1 MDEDEFSFS
10 TDIAPMQGNFVS
22 GVLNSRNMSTQN
34 KARVLTQV
42 ADQRLNA
49 AKEYAKLAELRDV
62 SRIREAQYQSSLL
75 QIEEQRRKA
84 EMEKQGM
91 QGTNELVAQKLQEAI
106 SEPDRDTRLMRLSEI
121 GVQNAAV
128 IRYNPVVKQAF
139 NSAMMSVN
147 TASNNRGGTTL
158 GELSEKGILPSQLG
172 LTPEQ
177 QLNPNT
183 VVPPEKVAMAVSGQN
198 MTEAQQRAL
207 AAQQRAEMSLEKERR
222 AAAHREYLANAETLT
237 KLGSTDNP
245 FPVLDRLVSR
255 LGGDEEKAK
264 AAELAKKYKEAR
276 EKQTGI
282 ADVITEARDF
292 GLRIN
297 EKVNPFAQRDP
308 KEDKAAETQLNVK
321 SLFPKLR

>member
-10 TDIAPMQGNFVS
+10 NDIAPMQGNFVS

-34 KARVLTQV
+34 KTRFLTQA

-49 AKEYAKLAELRDV
+49 AKEYAKVAEMKDV

-91 QGTNELVAQKLQEAI
+91 QGSNDLVAQKLQEI
-106 SEPDRDTRLMRLSEI
+106 INEPDRDARLMKVSEF
-121 GVQNAAV
+121 GVQNAAA

-158 GELSEKGILPSQLG
+158 GELSEKGILPSQLN

-177 QLNPNT
+177 QMNPNT
-183 VVPPEKVAMAVSGQN
+183 VVPPEQVAKAVSGRLK
-198 MTEAQQRAL
+198 TEAEQRAS
-207 AAQQRAEMSLEKERR
+207 AAKDKATMRFEEEKR
-222 AAAHREYLANAETLT
+222 AAAQREYLANVESLT

-245 FPVLDRLVSR
+245 FPVLDRLVNR

-264 AAELAKKYKEAR
+264 AAELAKKYKDAR

-282 ADVITEARDF
+282 ADVFTEARDF
-292 GLRIN
+292 GLSIN
-297 EKVNPFAQRDP
+297 EKANPYAQRDP
-308 KEDKAAETQLNVK
+308 KEDEAIKKQTGTKN
-321 SLFPKLR
+321 LFN